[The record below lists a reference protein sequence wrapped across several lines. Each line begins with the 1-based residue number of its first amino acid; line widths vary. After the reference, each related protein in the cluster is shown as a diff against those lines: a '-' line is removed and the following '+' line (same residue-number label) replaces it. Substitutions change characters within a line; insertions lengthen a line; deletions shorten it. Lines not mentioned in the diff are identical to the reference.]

1 MLDDFIGFVFSALLG
16 VVLVVVIALLARR
29 AMVKEMKK
37 SDESRTKAGEAECR
51 GASDGPNQ
59 G

>member
-1 MLDDFIGFVFSALLG
+1 MIDDFIGFVFSALVG

-29 AMVKEMKK
+29 AMVKEMKQ
-37 SDESRTKAGEAECR
+37 SDEARLKKGEAECR
-51 GASDGPNQ
+51 GSSDGPNQ

>member
-1 MLDDFIGFVFSALLG
+1 MIEDFIGFVFSALVG

-29 AMVKEMKK
+29 SMVKEMKR
-37 SDESRTKAGEAECR
+37 SDEARLKKGEAECHST
-51 GASDGPNQ
+51 SDGPNQ